1 MIEERKNPK
10 ELSYW
15 REIFPTKT
23 DEELTVYRDRWSK
36 EKPKYE
42 KFKREE

>member
-1 MIEERKNPK
+1 MNNEKSNPK
-10 ELSYW
+10 ELAYW
-15 REIFPTKT
+15 RDVFPNKTK
-23 DEELTVYRDRWSK
+23 EELEVYRDRWSK